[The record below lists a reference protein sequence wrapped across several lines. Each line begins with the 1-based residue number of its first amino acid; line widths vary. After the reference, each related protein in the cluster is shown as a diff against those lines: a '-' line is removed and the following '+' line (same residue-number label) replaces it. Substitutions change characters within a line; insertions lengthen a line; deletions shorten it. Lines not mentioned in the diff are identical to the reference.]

1 MFNDPIVYQDLPGQR
16 VLDLR
21 SDGVGCIP
29 ALRQSNFQMVHVGP
43 SDHIHAG
50 CVEIV
55 LCLRGTLTFASK
67 GIEYPFLP
75 GSVFVSTP
83 EEPHHLHNHPRGLS
97 LYSLLFALPRRNGRV
112 LGFSARES
120 EWLVRSLTHLPKR
133 LFAATPQLKAAFER
147 LFEIYDGER
156 RGSPARRVKMQTA
169 AADLLVSVIEAAR
182 RTPRRTPER
191 IASVARRMRENPGA
205 DYPVDTLAQSV
216 GLAPVTFSETFKR
229 ATGLPPHAYLLSC
242 RIRTAQRLLQDGF
255 HTVAAVARELR
266 FASPQHFATAFKR
279 TVGRTP
285 TEWMAQAAHASAAS
299 RPTITWTTRRP
310 SAGRGSSSAT
320 R

>member
-1 MFNDPIVYQDLPGQR
+1 MINDPIVYQDLPECR
-16 VLDLR
+16 VLDIR
-21 SDGVGCIP
+21 PDGVGCIP
-29 ALRQSNFQMVHVGP
+29 VLRQSNFQMVRSGTGDHV
-43 SDHIHAG
+43 HAG

-55 LCLRGTLTFASK
+55 LCLRGTLAFKSC

-83 EEPHHLHNHPRGLS
+83 HQPHRMRNNPKGLA

-182 RTPRRTPER
+182 LTPRRAPDR
-191 IASVARRMRENPGA
+191 IASVAKRMRENPGA
-205 DYPVDTLAQSV
+205 DYPVDELAQSV

-229 ATGLPPHAYLLSC
+229 ATGLPPHAYLLNC
-242 RIRTAQRLLQDGF
+242 RIRTAQRLLQNGA
-255 HTVAAVARELR
+255 HTVAAVARKLR

-285 TEWMAQAAHASAAS
+285 TEWMAQAN
-299 RPTITWTTRRP
+299 R
-310 SAGRGSSSAT
+310 
-320 R
+320 